1 MGSDLNVFIQYHPT
15 LTSEVSAPVS
25 VPMVIFFIIC
35 IESLCFL
42 IKYSKNLKKSIKTP
56 LNLQIDVILIQNL
69 LLF

>member
-1 MGSDLNVFIQYHPT
+1 VGSDLNVFIQYHPT

-42 IKYSKNLKKSIKTP
+42 IKYS
-56 LNLQIDVILIQNL
+56 QN
-69 LLF
+69 